1 MKFKVTIIG
10 LGYVGLP
17 LALEVG
23 KYFDVIGFD
32 IDNDRIN
39 QLKKGID
46 NTKECKR
53 LDFKIAN
60 KLKFSDQHEDLR
72 DRNFFIITVPTPV
85 NKRYIPDLK
94 HIIDASILI
103 AKYIKKN
110 SIVVYES
117 TVYPGCLEEV
127 CVPILEKYSG
137 KRMNKDFSLGY
148 SPERINPGKGQK
160 KISEIK
166 KIVSGSNKNAL
177 SHIKNFYKK
186 FIKAGIFPTKTI
198 KEAEAAKVI
207 ENIQRDLN
215 IALVNELS
223 IIFNKMKIDTK
234 NVIDAASTKWNFMP
248 FYPGLVGGHC
258 IGVDPYYLTFK
269 ASKLNYKSKVILAG
283 RTMNNSMPN
292 NVIKILINYYKI
304 KNMKFLNSKILILGL
319 TFKEDCPDTRNSL
332 VFKIINL
339 LKNKTFIDVYDPL
352 VDKDSF
358 NKLISFPKTKNYDSI
373 ILAVAHSNFLNLGVK
388 KIRSFGKRKHIF
400 FDLKSAFPIE
410 SSDCRL

>member
-1 MKFKVTIIG
+1 
-10 LGYVGLP
+10 
-17 LALEVG
+17 
-23 KYFDVIGFD
+23 
-32 IDNDRIN
+32 
-39 QLKKGID
+39 
-46 NTKECKR
+46 
-53 LDFKIAN
+53 
-60 KLKFSDQHEDLR
+60 
-72 DRNFFIITVPTPV
+72 
-85 NKRYIPDLK
+85 
-94 HIIDASILI
+94 
-103 AKYIKKN
+103 
-110 SIVVYES
+110 
-117 TVYPGCLEEV
+117 
-127 CVPILEKYSG
+127 
-137 KRMNKDFSLGY
+137 
-148 SPERINPGKGQK
+148 
-160 KISEIK
+160 
-166 KIVSGSNKNAL
+166 
-177 SHIKNFYKK
+177 
-186 FIKAGIFPTKTI
+186 
-198 KEAEAAKVI
+198 
-207 ENIQRDLN
+207 
-215 IALVNELS
+215 
-223 IIFNKMKIDTK
+223 MKIDTK